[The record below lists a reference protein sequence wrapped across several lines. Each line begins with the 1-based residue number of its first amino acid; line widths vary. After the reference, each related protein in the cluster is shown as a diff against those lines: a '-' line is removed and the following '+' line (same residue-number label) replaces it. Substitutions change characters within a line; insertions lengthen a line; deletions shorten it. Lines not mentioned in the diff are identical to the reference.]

1 MDRVY
6 EIKPIVLGRIWRDR
20 GIMHYLTSY
29 GQQRWYPIT
38 MWYIKG
44 ADVPILVDTG
54 GSAEEFRRYN
64 PMPAE
69 DIRTFEEALEEQGL
83 RPSDIGMVIC
93 THLHYDHTL
102 NAGKCT
108 NARILVQKKELD
120 FARDPHPF
128 CEHLYD
134 RTMVEASTFETVDGD
149 VEIMP
154 GIYLYD
160 FGGHTPG
167 TQGVGVR
174 TAQGLSVIS
183 GMCCDFENFYPP
195 SGLSKTPVLVPGV
208 HVNALDAYESI
219 LRIKDIADVI
229 FPNHDTRLLDDMG

>member
-6 EIKPIVLGRIWRDR
+6 EIKPIVLGRIWRDS

-29 GQQRWYPIT
+29 GQQRWYPVT

-54 GSAEEFRRYN
+54 GPAKEFYCYN

-69 DIRTFEEALEEQGL
+69 DVTTFDEALAGEGL
-83 RPSDIGMVIC
+83 RPSDIGIVIC
-93 THLHYDHTL
+93 THLHYDHVF

-108 NARILVQKKELD
+108 NARIVVQIKELD
-120 FARDPHPF
+120 FACLPHPF
-128 CEHLYD
+128 CEHVYD
-134 RTMVEASTFETVDGD
+134 RAMVEELTFETVDGD
-149 VEIMP
+149 AEIMP
-154 GIYLYD
+154 GIYLYH

-167 TQGVGVR
+167 TQGVGVK

-195 SGLSKTPVLVPGV
+195 SGLSKTPVRAPGV
-208 HVNALDAYESI
+208 HVNSLEAYEAI
-219 LRIKDIADVI
+219 LRIKALLMLF
-229 FPNHDTRLLDDMG
+229 FPIMIPDY